1 MTNTINYSTNN
12 NNFNDD
18 NDDPLTIAIII
29 ACVIISLFLGSINT
43 WYDKTHY
50 SNVAFVDTITIEEVL
65 LVDSCGDVWA
75 VDAIPNVKEGDLVN
89 VYFYNNGTT
98 YTHTDDVITYV
109 RKID

>member
-12 NNFNDD
+12 NDFNDK
-18 NDDPLTIAIII
+18 PLII
-29 ACVIISLFLGSINT
+29 ALIIVCAITLFFCCIHT

-50 SNVAFVDTITIEEVL
+50 SNVAFVDSITEKEVL
-65 LVDSCGDVWA
+65 LVDCCGDVWA

-89 VYFYNNGTT
+89 VYFYNNNTT
-98 YTHTDDVITYV
+98 YTHTDDIITHI